1 MQSGPPY
8 DPYREQPRGPRQRPV
23 AKYTSHCSKAQLAR
37 SPLSA
42 LSFLVSSHNPSPCCL
57 QCKPDMNAATSSLI
71 LTADTSWPV
80 FWDQVRVRLRQAQYR
95 TSTLRIYR
103 HVLRD
108 FAAFLAQPPAQATPT
123 DIRRFL
129 TRVSSRSASWVT
141 VNLAA
146 LRAAFDKV
154 ADRQLTTGFRTP
166 KRPDN
171 IPEVLS
177 PQELQRLQAPVT
189 SLRDRLVLGLLSDC
203 GLKSSE
209 LCTLR
214 WSHVA
219 PDGASLQVLTWTGHT
234 RSVSVPAPWSG
245 FLATGKAAFTADAH
259 VIPGRRA
266 GQPCRPRTIE
276 RIIRHAA
283 QQADLS
289 KIVTAMTLRH
299 THAVT
304 CLRIGMSERELQ
316 VRLGHATI
324 ETTLLYRRIV
334 PVVAPP
340 VSPVDKLNLS
350 DPTPLPPARSP
361 GIRSLLR
368 AGVRFVRSWIP
379 GRVRQLVHSP
389 IPSGP

>member
-1 MQSGPPY
+1 MN
-8 DPYREQPRGPRQRPV
+8 V
-23 AKYTSHCSKAQLAR
+23 AT
-37 SPLSA
+37 
-42 LSFLVSSHNPSPCCL
+42 
-57 QCKPDMNAATSSLI
+57 TSSFP
-71 LTADTSWPV
+71 LTAGTTWPV
-80 FWDQVRVRLRQAQYR
+80 FWEHVRTRLRQAQYR

-108 FAAFLAQPPAQATPT
+108 FAAFLAQPPAQATPA
-123 DIRRFL
+123 DVGRFL
-129 TRVSSRSASWVT
+129 SRVSSQSASWTT
-141 VNLAA
+141 VNIAA

-154 ADRQLTTGFRTP
+154 AGKQLTTEFRTP
-166 KRPDN
+166 KRPDH

-203 GLKSSE
+203 GIKSSE
-209 LCTLR
+209 LCALR
-214 WSHVA
+214 WIHVA
-219 PDGASLQVLTWTGHT
+219 ADGASLQVLTWTGHT
-234 RSVSVPAPWSG
+234 RSVSVPPPWSG
-245 FLATGKAAFTADAH
+245 FLATGKAAFTCDAH

-266 GQPCRPRTIE
+266 GLPSRTRVIE
-276 RIIRHAA
+276 RIVRRAA
-283 QQADLS
+283 NQADLP

-304 CLRIGMSERELQ
+304 CLRAGMSERELQ

-340 VSPVDKLNLS
+340 VSPVDKLKFSEL
-350 DPTPLPPARSP
+350 TPLPPAQSP

-379 GRVRQLVHSP
+379 RRARQLVHSP
-389 IPSGP
+389 IPAGP